1 MAVQRG
7 ALNENSNQYVCTGSE
22 RNYTRCCDFID
33 EFATA
38 LASMLGKLE
47 GGGFSETGKKSAA
60 AAERA
65 SDAEAV
71 HNVLEVTN
79 FWFGLGAQAQAHH
92 QASGLDP
99 IAIEGALQD
108 GKIVHWG
115 EWTIRPTPPRYV
127 LAGDGE
133 EYWISTVW
141 VSSPLGFSTFVWNNL
156 GCIEG
161 VCRYIRKKE
170 VVAAEMAMIDDDY
183 EF

>member
-1 MAVQRG
+1 MKTGITMSLPAMSAITPAG
-7 ALNENSNQYVCTGSE
+7 SNFV
-22 RNYTRCCDFID
+22 D

-47 GGGFSETGKKSAA
+47 GGGFSKTGKKSAA

-92 QASGLDP
+92 QTCGLDP
-99 IAIEGALQD
+99 IEIEGALHD
-108 GKIVHWG
+108 GKIVHVKD
-115 EWTIRPTPPRYV
+115 WTIRQTPPRNV

-133 EYWISTVW
+133 EYSITTVW

-170 VVAAEMAMIDDDY
+170 VVAAELAMIDDY

>member
-1 MAVQRG
+1 MSVPVMG
-7 ALNENSNQYVCTGSE
+7 AITPVGSNFV
-22 RNYTRCCDFID
+22 D

-127 LAGDGE
+127 LVGDGE

-141 VSSPLGFSTFVWNNL
+141 VSALDGAATTVSASGRRPYEPSVLSGVISKLYFWNNFL
-156 GCIEG
+156 
-161 VCRYIRKKE
+161 
-170 VVAAEMAMIDDDY
+170 
-183 EF
+183 